1 MMNTQVMIHANK
13 ILWLLALPVF
23 AQSPFAWKDLGGG
36 RLELTERGK
45 TVLVYN
51 YSPQAKAGAPAGS
64 SRCCYIYP
72 LDTPSGVSVLD
83 DAPQGEWHHH
93 GLYWGWPVVEV
104 GGKTYD
110 LWQNMTLKPRSTETP
125 ATSTDASRA
134 SLAARSV
141 WEVDGKAIV
150 RETVLMSALR
160 SEGAARKLVVAI
172 GWVALGAPVTLRGA
186 REPNKSYGGFS
197 ATFAPREGTV
207 LRADGQ
213 TLSKDEDLIPRQW
226 AELEGVYGGKRAVVR
241 ITPARQNAGT
251 PYQWCLRKSGFV
263 GASFPG
269 KTTSVDGYT
278 LQPGKPLTL
287 TFTVEATDLK

>member
-1 MMNTQVMIHANK
+1 MNTQAMIHSNK

-36 RLELTERGK
+36 RLELSERGK
-45 TVLVYN
+45 TALIYD
-51 YSPQAKAGAPAGS
+51 YAPQVKAGAPPAT

-110 LWQNMTLKPRSTETP
+110 EWQNMTVKPRSTETP
-125 ATSTDASRA
+125 ATSTDATRA
-134 SLAARSV
+134 SLVARSV
-141 WEVDGKAIV
+141 WEADGKAIV

-160 SEGAARKLVVAI
+160 SEGATRKLVVAI

-186 REPNKSYGGFS
+186 REPNKSYGGFN
-197 ATFAPREGTV
+197 ATFAPREGTAV
-207 LRADGQ
+207 RADGA
-213 TLSKDEDLIPRQW
+213 TLSKDEDLIPHDW

-241 ITPARQNAGT
+241 ITPARQNTGM

-269 KTTSVDGYT
+269 KTASVDGYT

-287 TFTVEATDLK
+287 TFTVEASDLK